1 MSSYGSL
8 AMEPKWQAHTI
19 FSPVW
24 NQLRA
29 GMNTPHGKGAP
40 VGKEL
45 GSLALDPKTGNL
57 VIPAGE
63 SKFALGV
70 GLWDDAVDTYVRFV
84 QHELSAAEKR
94 GTARTKGSGPGSEM
108 VLSVKVQ
115 IVPRPDNAY
124 NPNAISVAAP
134 PEHAGTDIERHLGY
148 MYDRNLVS
156 LGGPLRGL
164 VSVSDHPVC
173 CHAFI
178 GLTAPF
184 EEQLEDEADELG
196 SNSLH
201 VRDANGTVYWVDPP
215 RLMLPWWEDLQA
227 VVIAYSRQHQPHR
240 ILPFVDHWASWK
252 PGTREELARRTEDKS
267 FAITLRADGNSLA
280 AYYEEIQ
287 LAELMPS
294 SRDFFDHTMQRVR
307 KLGGVATAHAEEHQ
321 GALKV
326 FVESHTP
333 LPGSDNSPVG

>member
-1 MSSYGSL
+1 M
-8 AMEPKWQAHTI
+8 
-19 FSPVW
+19 
-24 NQLRA
+24 
-29 GMNTPHGKGAP
+29 
-40 VGKEL
+40 GKEL

-57 VIPAGE
+57 VIPAEE

-70 GLWDDAVDTYVRFV
+70 GLWDDTVDTYARFV

-94 GTARTKGSGPGSEM
+94 GTARTKGSRPGSEI

-164 VSVSDHPVC
+164 VSVSDHPVY

-196 SNSLH
+196 SDSLH
-201 VRDANGTVYWVDPP
+201 VRDANGTLY
-215 RLMLPWWEDLQA
+215 
-227 VVIAYSRQHQPHR
+227 
-240 ILPFVDHWASWK
+240 
-252 PGTREELARRTEDKS
+252 
-267 FAITLRADGNSLA
+267 
-280 AYYEEIQ
+280 
-287 LAELMPS
+287 
-294 SRDFFDHTMQRVR
+294 
-307 KLGGVATAHAEEHQ
+307 
-321 GALKV
+321 
-326 FVESHTP
+326 
-333 LPGSDNSPVG
+333 